1 MGRIMSMEADTT
13 SGSDD
18 IAIDVVADLLWKC
31 EKG

>member
-1 MGRIMSMEADTT
+1 MSMEADTA